1 MITLHFIYT
10 LCYTY
15 INLLLWHFTLHALYL
30 YYITYVIC
38 NLVYKNDIN
47 LNKHI
52 LYYIFIFLFWKITF
66 LDKKV
71 QEKLFFFH
79 NSLQPLL
86 RLHRCKR
93 PSKLSTRCECTVTP
107 IGWIFFAQTIAAEC
121 WRGRGGILSRILE
134 KLHTIF
140 NEHPV
145 YFKEEGVSIWVFFI
159 KKREYFFHISLYK
172 TVFPFF
178 NQ

>member
-71 QEKLFFFH
+71 RVFRKNCGFFFTIHCNPSLAYIAVRDLQSSQRNARVQLQLAGNFFVWRKVLARERWQTFENSWKKH
-79 NSLQPLL
+79 N
-86 RLHRCKR
+86 
-93 PSKLSTRCECTVTP
+93 
-107 IGWIFFAQTIAAEC
+107 
-121 WRGRGGILSRILE
+121 
-134 KLHTIF
+134 
-140 NEHPV
+140 N
-145 YFKEEGVSIWVFFI
+145 
-159 KKREYFFHISLYK
+159 
-172 TVFPFF
+172 
-178 NQ
+178 